1 MLLQE
6 RLEKIWISLKMPE
19 ALRVDMAMKYSSKQE
34 IEDITEVIIFTFLPH
49 HRFPSQ
55 YFSPILCISW
65 YWVWILRNY
74 GKTQTA
80 FTSSKL
86 TIEALEQGVK
96 YV

>member
-49 HRFPSQ
+49 HQFPSQ
-55 YFSPILCISW
+55 YFAPILCIS
-65 YWVWILRNY
+65 
-74 GKTQTA
+74 
-80 FTSSKL
+80 
-86 TIEALEQGVK
+86 
-96 YV
+96 

>member
-49 HRFPSQ
+49 HRFPS
-55 YFSPILCISW
+55 
-65 YWVWILRNY
+65 
-74 GKTQTA
+74 
-80 FTSSKL
+80 
-86 TIEALEQGVK
+86 
-96 YV
+96 